1 MRNQQ
6 INNKR
11 GIVLTR
17 KSYRKRLK
25 KYKINTTTGNNTAL
39 QKEGGINLFDSGLLI
54 GLVTVLGY
62 FIAYA
67 YQKGYWLYYGVTQEF
82 LNQISIVNIL
92 VSMSV
97 IGFGIGSFIMYY
109 QSVKGSLPRSNN
121 PVRQMLPRVVLPIL
135 FICMGILVLIPSN
148 LFKVQPMHLS
158 YVLLIILVI
167 SYMYPLLS
175 QWHIKGYKNKLIKH
189 LEEQEYEGVTVEN
202 IILKYKIFPSFKF
215 FYLFIVFVTCFFV
228 SFFWGYKSAID
239 KENYLVF
246 DAHGEKFVVIDR
258 NGENFLVS
266 RIDLEKKEINKSFQ
280 VIEIKSD
287 IDKPIFFNN
296 IKIEGG
302 IKVSDFPEF

>member
-1 MRNQQ
+1 M
-6 INNKR
+6 
-11 GIVLTR
+11 TR
-17 KSYRKRLK
+17 RSYRKRLK
-25 KYKINTTTGNNTAL
+25 EYKINTTTGNNTAL
-39 QKEGGINLFDSGLLI
+39 QKEGGINLLDSGLLI

-97 IGFGIGSFIMYY
+97 IGFGIGSFILYY

-121 PVRQMLPRVVLPIL
+121 PVRQMLPSVVLPTL

-158 YVLLIILVI
+158 YVLLIIIVI
-167 SYMYPLLS
+167 SYTYPLLS

-189 LEEQEYEGVTVEN
+189 LEDQEYEGVTVEN
-202 IILKYKIFPSFKF
+202 IILKYKIFPSAKF
-215 FYLFIVFVTCFFV
+215 FYLFTVFVTCFFV
-228 SFFWGYKSAID
+228 SFLWGYKSATD

-246 DAHGEKFVVIDR
+246 DAHLSPFHNQPKGLSLVVTAR
-258 NGENFLVS
+258 S
-266 RIDLEKKEINKSFQ
+266 RMGSAKKK
-280 VIEIKSD
+280 K
-287 IDKPIFFNN
+287 
-296 IKIEGG
+296 
-302 IKVSDFPEF
+302 